1 MVWLLILFFD
11 VKNTPMNKQLLLV
24 DDDSEQTDLLSEY
37 LSAYNIDCDIAENGE
52 IALEKLA
59 EHRYDLIVL
68 DIMMPKV
75 DGITVLKQLPTLTD
89 TPVIMLTAKDSD
101 MDRIIGLELGADDYI
116 GKPYNPRELLARIN
130 VVIKRHQRARHAPTP
145 QGNITTKTTSI
156 FQLNHEQRTC
166 YVDDAALSLTGTEF
180 DLLATLI
187 QYKGEVVEKSLLS
200 QEVLQREWSPFDR
213 SLDVHISRLRKKLS
227 AHHAEAIKSVRGKGY
242 QLTV

>member
-1 MVWLLILFFD
+1 
-11 VKNTPMNKQLLLV
+11 MNKQLLLI
-24 DDDSEQTDLLSEY
+24 DDDNEQTDLLSEY
-37 LSAYNIDCDIAENGE
+37 LFAYNIDCDIAEDGE

-59 EHRYDLIVL
+59 KQSYDLIVL
-68 DIMMPKV
+68 DIMMPKI
-75 DGITVLKQLPTLTD
+75 DGITLLKQLPTLTD

-130 VVIKRHQRARHAPTP
+130 VVIKRNQRLPA
-145 QGNITTKTTSI
+145 QQENLTTSI
-156 FQLNHEQRTC
+156 FQLNHEKRTC
-166 YVDDAALSLTGTEF
+166 YVDEVELFLTGTEF
-180 DLLATLI
+180 DLLSVLI
-187 QYKGEVVEKSLLS
+187 RHKGEIVDKSLLS

-227 AHHAEAIKSVRGKGY
+227 AHHQEAIKSIRGKGY

>member
-1 MVWLLILFFD
+1 
-11 VKNTPMNKQLLLV
+11 MNKQLLLV
-24 DDDSEQTDLLSEY
+24 DDDDEQTDLLSEY
-37 LSAYNIDCDIAENGE
+37 LSAYNIDCDIAEDGE

-59 EHRYDLIVL
+59 KQSYDLIVL
-68 DIMMPKV
+68 DIMMPKI
-75 DGITVLKQLPTLTD
+75 DGITLLKQLPSLTD

-130 VVIKRHQRARHAPTP
+130 VVIKRNQRIPT
-145 QGNITTKTTSI
+145 QQEDLTTSI
-156 FQLNHEQRTC
+156 FQLNYEKRTC
-166 YVDDAALSLTGTEF
+166 CVDKVELFLTGTEF
-180 DLLATLI
+180 DLLSVLI
-187 QYKGEVVEKSLLS
+187 KHKGEIVDKSLLS

-227 AHHAEAIKSVRGKGY
+227 AHHQEAIKSIRGKGY